1 MSIKIGLV
9 GNPNCGKTTMFNQ
22 LTGSF
27 QYVGN
32 WPGVTVE
39 KKEGTIKNK
48 DNVNLIDLPGIYSLS
63 PYTLEE
69 VITRDYIMEEKPD
82 IIINIVDASNIER
95 NLYLTTQV
103 IEMGIPTII
112 ALNMMDIVKKRGE
125 NINVSK
131 LSKIIG
137 CPIVETSALKG
148 NGLKILIEKALDL
161 LSQEYSYKPL
171 DIFSNEIKNALTKIE
186 EIIHI
191 DEQKRWYSI
200 KILERDEKV
209 LEKID
214 LSEEQKQK
222 INNIIDKI
230 ENTFGD
236 ESESIIINERYNYI
250 TNIVSGVL
258 DKNNNTKEDMSAK
271 VDKILTNKYLGLP
284 IFFGIMYLIYYIS
297 VTSLGTL
304 VTDWT
309 NDVFFGEYVT
319 NAFSKVLEFLN
330 VSDWLYSLV
339 IDGIVGGVGAVLGF
353 VPQMFILFFFLSL
366 LEDCGYMARVAFI
379 MDRIFRKIGLSG
391 KSFIPMLI
399 SSGCGVP
406 GIMASRTIEN
416 ERERK
421 ITIMV
426 TTFIPCGA
434 KLPIIALFA
443 AALFPDHSFVGPSI
457 YFLGILMIIV
467 SGLILKKVKVF
478 IDEDSPFIMELPQ
491 YHLPSAKTVLR
502 HMWDRVKSF
511 IIKAGTVIFAASVIL
526 WFLSRFSFNFEM
538 VDVEQSILAKIGG
551 LIAPIFAPLGFNKW
565 QAAVATI
572 NGLIAKEQL
581 VSTFGILFGLGEVG
595 ETDTNLTAQIA
606 TMFTTVSAY
615 SFVAFNMLCAPCF
628 AAIGAIKR
636 EMGNWKWTL
645 IAIGYQTFLAYLVS
659 FVIYNIGNFI
669 VLGQTSIIG
678 IAISIIII
686 LVTLYLMFRQYKPK
700 VKE

>member
-1 MSIKIGLV
+1 MNVNIGLV
-9 GNPNCGKTTMFNQ
+9 GNPNCGKTTMFNH
-22 LTGSF
+22 LTGSV

-39 KKEGTIKNK
+39 KKEGAIKNK
-48 DNVNLIDLPGIYSLS
+48 KDVNLVDLPGIYSLS

-82 IIINIVDASNIER
+82 IIINIVDASNLER

-125 NINVSK
+125 SIDVSK
-131 LSKIIG
+131 LSETIG

-148 NGLKILIEKALDL
+148 NGLKILIDEALKL
-161 LSQEYSYKPL
+161 LNQEYTYKPL
-171 DIFSNEIKNALTKIE
+171 DIFHSDIENALTQIE

-200 KILERDEKV
+200 KIFERDNKV
-209 LEKID
+209 LEKME
-214 LSEEQKQK
+214 LSQIEKEK
-222 INNIIDKI
+222 INSIINEVEK
-230 ENTFGD
+230 TFDD
-236 ESESIIINERYNYI
+236 ESESIIINERYSYI
-250 TNIVSGVL
+250 TDIATKIVTKKSNKK
-258 DKNNNTKEDMSAK
+258 DKSTR
-271 VDKILTNKYLGLP
+271 VDEILTNKYLGLP
-284 IFFGIMYLIYYIS
+284 IFFGIIYFIYYIS
-297 VTSLGTL
+297 VTSLGTF

-309 NDVFFGEYVT
+309 NDVFFGIYVT
-319 NAFSKVLEFLN
+319 DAFSAVLQYLN

-339 IDGIVGGVGAVLGF
+339 IDGIVAGVGAVLGF

-443 AALFPDHSFVGPSI
+443 AALFPKYSFVGPSI
-457 YFLGILMIIV
+457 YFLGILMIVI
-467 SGLILKKVKVF
+467 SGLILKKMDTF
-478 IDEDSPFIMELPQ
+478 IGEDSPFIMELPQ

-511 IIKAGTVIFAASVIL
+511 IIKAGTVIFAASIIL
-526 WFLSRFSFNFEM
+526 WILSNFSFGFEM
-538 VDVEQSILAKIGG
+538 VDTEDSILAKIGG
-551 LIAPIFAPLGFNKW
+551 LIAPIFAPIGFNKW

-581 VSTFGILFGLGEVG
+581 VSTFGVLLGLGEVG
-595 ETDTNLTAQIA
+595 ETDAGLTTQIA

-645 IAIGYQTFLAYLVS
+645 ITIGYQTLLAYLVS
-659 FVIYNIGNFI
+659 FVIYNLGNYIF
-669 VLGQTSIIG
+669 LGQVSVIG
-678 IAISIIII
+678 ISISILII
-686 LVTLYLMFRQYKPK
+686 LVTLYLIFRPSKRK
-700 VKE
+700 N

>member
-69 VITRDYIMEEKPD
+69 VITRNYIMEEKPD

-148 NGLKILIEKALDL
+148 NGLNILIEKALDL

-250 TNIVSGVL
+250 TNIVSTVL

-595 ETDTNLTAQIA
+595 ETDTNLTTQIA

>member
-148 NGLKILIEKALDL
+148 NGLNILIEKALDL

-191 DEQKRWYSI
+191 DQQKRWYSI

-457 YFLGILMIIV
+457 YFLGILMIII

-595 ETDTNLTAQIA
+595 ETDTNLTTQIA